1 PRYEAAAAYLH
12 ERPGDAEIAARL
24 YGQAARAAT
33 NQAEHD
39 HLRRQAARLTTA
51 ARTIVHAAHSA
62 CDRTT
67 VRSAGVVRGNWRL
80 PGVFEVFLAVHLLQH
95 REATSCAD
103 EGEGGG
109 PDAEPPPRQLGT
121 GVRALSGRGRGRG
134 LARDGTGGTGT

>member
-1 PRYEAAAAYLH
+1 HTTLLRSGRTGSSAA
-12 ERPGDAEIAARL
+12 PG
-24 YGQAARAAT
+24 RAPHHRCA
-33 NQAEHD
+33 NG
-39 HLRRQAARLTTA
+39 
-51 ARTIVHAAHSA
+51 IVHAAHSA

-80 PGVFEVFLAVHLLQH
+80 PGEFEVFLAVHLLQH